1 MKKIILFTMV
11 LLPFMVM
18 AKFYRG
24 SITLTDDKTIKGYIS
39 EPIGNDSKIKFR
51 YSEDG
56 KTEKIEIEEVKSF
69 EFYDD
74 NNNQKVYHTM
84 LLSNPKFL
92 RPSKFKISKKKYW
105 VKLIKEGKINLYEVY
120 TVVQSGRNINYIYN
134 YYITQENDT
143 YGRFLFSPMS
153 DVFNRIKY
161 KYAGLDYYLKLYYE
175 TKCPEFVK
183 SVKYEI
189 LEKYG
194 IGRIVDL
201 YEANCDN

>member
-24 SITLTDDKTIKGYIS
+24 SITLTDDKTIKAYIS
-39 EPIGNDSKIKFR
+39 EPIGNDSKLKFR

>member
-1 MKKIILFTMV
+1 
-11 LLPFMVM
+11 
-18 AKFYRG
+18 
-24 SITLTDDKTIKGYIS
+24 
-39 EPIGNDSKIKFR
+39 
-51 YSEDG
+51 
-56 KTEKIEIEEVKSF
+56 
-69 EFYDD
+69 
-74 NNNQKVYHTM
+74 M

>member
-1 MKKIILFTMV
+1 MV

-24 SITLTDDKTIKGYIS
+24 SITLTDDKTIKAYIS
-39 EPIGNDSKIKFR
+39 EPIGNDSKLKFR

>member
-1 MKKIILFTMV
+1 MKKIILVTMV

-24 SITLTDDKTIKGYIS
+24 SITLTDDKTIKAYIS
-39 EPIGNDSKIKFR
+39 EPIGNDSKLKFR

-105 VKLIKEGKINLYEVY
+105 AKLIKEGKINLYEVY

-134 YYITQENDT
+134 YYITEENDT

-175 TKCPEFVK
+175 TKCPKFVK

>member
-24 SITLTDDKTIKGYIS
+24 SITLTDDKTIKAYIS

>member
-1 MKKIILFTMV
+1 MV

-24 SITLTDDKTIKGYIS
+24 SITLTDDKTIKAYIS
-39 EPIGNDSKIKFR
+39 EPIGNDSKLKFR

-74 NNNQKVYHTM
+74 NYNQKEYHTM

>member
-1 MKKIILFTMV
+1 MV
-11 LLPFMVM
+11 LLHFMVL

-24 SITLTDDKTIKGYIS
+24 SITLTDDKTIKAYIS
-39 EPIGNDSKIKFR
+39 EPIGNDSKLKFR